1 MKQTL
6 QSFYY
11 NDFKKI
17 FTKSSFKAFLRKNN
31 VCDNSVL
38 DRYWQQNINHKYF
51 FEQMPDELVALY
63 ELRLGELYKDFE
75 LRVDDLLNRGIYP
88 YQSNRSEDGDC
99 DYVFLNNLRIKRE
112 KNSRYPQYYLRRD
125 TASSSMHLS
134 ADWIEVEGSQII
146 GANILSA
153 YLGKRI
159 SQSYKKSTSDSR
171 IYLFSKKQS
180 EDDLINHIFKVATHS
195 LFNDPLSGHD
205 LISGRADIQWAR
217 LRLSGLLVKDCG
229 YVKDHMDGYHVLYAE
244 DIRYAHVAGLLG
256 YLYLRKH
263 QDDVA
268 ERIERIKPLIEN
280 AFSELFHVSHF
291 RYLEQT
297 ILKEQNQ
304 CQKIIFFEFIK
315 INLNKLRFWEKDSPN
330 KAFYAVFF
338 NYDRS
343 LNKFTGI
350 PRDYFSYENMIAKEG
365 DKSLWTKHR
374 FLFPN
379 KKSMKNAFKMDAAAF
394 TVLFP
399 NGGCCELYKTKVSK
413 IQAQIDENAWRLLT
427 HWIGTVEHPEFIT
440 YDQIKKLKS
449 KVEQIFLGQ
458 VLKKTVD
465 KFPLA
470 LNLIFRLMQEPNPLE
485 EEMGEKISDCL
496 DYIEGSQLLF
506 SSDNQV
512 IKTRK
517 KNIHTLDSKTTIK
530 SLERKSR
537 DWHRMLELYNQCELL
552 RRGEDYKKYTYDN
565 LAELSFV
572 ESGIQFTVLQNRY
585 ELLMEGV
592 DMRHCVADYHAKI
605 KKGTYAVISLKRPT
619 SLLESGYDRATLGV
633 KLKEGVISLDQCRG
647 IYNAV
652 VSPELRDVVGLV
664 IEKLNNKSYLI
675 FNSDLHGL
683 KEASC

>member
-11 NDFKKI
+11 NDFKKV
-17 FTKSSFKAFLRKNN
+17 FSKNSFRAFLRKNN
-31 VCDNSVL
+31 ICNIGVL
-38 DRYWQQNINHKYF
+38 ENYWQQNTNNKYF
-51 FEQMPDELVALY
+51 FERMPDELVALY
-63 ELRLGELYKDFE
+63 ELRLGDVYKNFE
-75 LRVDDLLNRGIYP
+75 QNVDDLLNRCICP
-88 YQSNRSEDGDC
+88 YQSNLSEDGDC
-99 DYVFLNNLRIKRE
+99 DYVFLNNLRIKRK
-112 KNSRYPQYYLRRD
+112 KNSRYPQYYLRQD
-125 TASSSMHLS
+125 SASSSMNLS
-134 ADWIEVEGSQII
+134 DEWIEVEGSQII

-153 YLGKRI
+153 YLGKKT
-159 SQSYKKSTSDSR
+159 SQSYKNSISDCGIYISSR
-171 IYLFSKKQS
+171 KQS
-180 EDDLINHIFKVATHS
+180 EDDLIYHIFKLAIHS
-195 LFNDPLSGHD
+195 LFDDPLSGRD
-205 LISGRADIQWAR
+205 LISGRADIQWAS
-217 LRLSGLLVKDCG
+217 LRLSGLLVKDCE
-229 YVKDHMDGYHVLYAE
+229 YVKDNMGGYHVMYAE
-244 DIRYAHVAGLLG
+244 DIRYSHVAGLLG

-263 QDDVA
+263 KVKVLEKVD
-268 ERIERIKPLIEN
+268 RIKPMIEH
-280 AFSELFHVSHF
+280 AFSKLFRVSHF
-291 RYLEQT
+291 RYFERV

-315 INLNKLRFWEKDSPN
+315 KNLDKLRFWEKDSPN

-379 KKSMKNAFKMDAAAF
+379 KKSMKNAFKMDDVAF
-394 TVLFP
+394 TMLFP
-399 NGGCCELYKTKVSK
+399 NGGCRELYNSKVSK

-449 KVEQIFLGQ
+449 KVEQLFLGQ

-470 LNLIFRLMQEPNPLE
+470 LNLIFQLMQQPNPLKE
-485 EEMGEKISDCL
+485 ELGEKISDCL

-506 SSDNQV
+506 TSDNQV

-605 KKGTYAVISLKRPT
+605 KKGTYAVISLKRPN